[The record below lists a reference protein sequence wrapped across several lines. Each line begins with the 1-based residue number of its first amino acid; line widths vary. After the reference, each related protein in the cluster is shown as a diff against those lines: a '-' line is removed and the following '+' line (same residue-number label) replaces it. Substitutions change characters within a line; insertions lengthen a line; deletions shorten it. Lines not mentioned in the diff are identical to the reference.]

1 MSKKERL
8 RLVGR
13 KFIELARLR
22 YGENTITP
30 NRARI
35 LAKEVGLNED
45 LALLAVYEA
54 QKV

>member
-30 NRARI
+30 QQSQ
-35 LAKEVGLNED
+35 D
-45 LALLAVYEA
+45 LG
-54 QKV
+54 